1 MPCDVYFDLGKLQ
14 RPNQK
19 DHKGRVFDPADPDF
33 LVVDHITI
41 ARALPLF
48 SFLAVGI
55 MFANLLSK
63 AGADRTLRDFS
74 LKRWYSFLTF
84 I

>member
-14 RPNQK
+14 RPSQK
-19 DHKGRVFDPADPDF
+19 DHKGRVFDPADLDF

-48 SFLAVGI
+48 CAFLV
-55 MFANLLSK
+55 
-63 AGADRTLRDFS
+63 
-74 LKRWYSFLTF
+74 
-84 I
+84 